1 MKGKKKE
8 KKKRTKKNSQ
18 EITGSIIMLP
28 SAQPRIPTG
37 LHAEPVEPHYDYLLY
52 MYDSVMTTF
61 SLRYVFVQRSV
72 SVIAAW
78 CVA

>member
-1 MKGKKKE
+1 MKGKKKRKE
-8 KKKRTKKNSQ
+8 RKNKKNSQ
-18 EITGSIIMLP
+18 EITGIVIMLS

-37 LHAEPVEPHYDYLLY
+37 LHTEPVEPHCDYLLY
-52 MYDSVMTTF
+52 MHDSVMTTF